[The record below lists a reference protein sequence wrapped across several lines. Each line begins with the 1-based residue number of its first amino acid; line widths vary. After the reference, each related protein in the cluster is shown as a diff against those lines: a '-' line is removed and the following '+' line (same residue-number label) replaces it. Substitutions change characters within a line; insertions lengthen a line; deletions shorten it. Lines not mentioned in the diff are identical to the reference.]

1 MRVHLED
8 LRSKKKAI
16 RAVKDI
22 CVDKVVTSSLAEKSR
37 FFVFKI
43 EEVSPPVATII
54 KQIAIS
60 RGTDAAVHRKVIV
73 NGIDE
78 SNVLLPGSIREL
90 KLIAKE
96 LLKQPFG
103 LPQIGLEILRILK
116 EEDKKRDYKIMGVL
130 NITPDSFSD
139 GGEYFSSRNA
149 RGRFDEIVKDG
160 ADIIDVGA
168 ESSRPNAEPVDE
180 EEELHR
186 LKGVLPL
193 FSYSP
198 IPVSIDTRKSRI
210 AREALSSGAKILND
224 VSALKMDQEMVEIAK
239 EFNATVVLM
248 HMKGT
253 PKTMQKNPYY
263 DDVIGEIRDFF
274 LERIEFCFS
283 HDISHDKIIL
293 DPGIGFGKRQIDN
306 LAILNNLEVF
316 TSLGFPIL
324 IGTSRKSFIGNIT
337 RRPPKERLSGSLA
350 ALVYSYLRGARIF
363 RVHDIQEAKDTLA
376 VISNLEDV

>member
-1 MRVHLED
+1 MRVHLKD

-22 CVDKVVTSSLAEKSR
+22 CADKVVTSTLVEKSR
-37 FFVFKI
+37 FCVFEI
-43 EEVSPPVATII
+43 EGVSPPVATII

-73 NGIDE
+73 NGIAE

-96 LLKQPFG
+96 LKKQPFG
-103 LPQIGLEILRILK
+103 LSQIGLEILRILK

-139 GGEYFSSRNA
+139 GGEYFSSRDA

-168 ESSRPNAEPVDE
+168 ESSRPNSEPVDE

-198 IPVSIDTRKSRI
+198 IPVSIDTRKPRI

-224 VSALKMDQEMVEIAK
+224 VSALRMDPEMVEIAK

-283 HDISHDKIIL
+283 HDISRDKIIL

-306 LAILNNLEVF
+306 LTILNNLEAL

-350 ALVYSYLRGARIF
+350 ALVYSYLRGASIF

>member
-1 MRVHLED
+1 MRVHLKD

-22 CVDKVVTSSLAEKSR
+22 CVDKVVTSTLAEKSR
-37 FFVFKI
+37 FCVFEI
-43 EEVSPPVATII
+43 ERVSPPVATII

-60 RGTDAAVHRKVIV
+60 RGTDAAVHRKIIV
-73 NGIDE
+73 NGIAE

-96 LLKQPFG
+96 LKKQPFG

-186 LKGVLPL
+186 LEGVLPL

-224 VSALKMDQEMVEIAK
+224 VSALRMDPEMVEIAK

-306 LAILNNLEVF
+306 LTILNNLEVF

-350 ALVYSYLRGARIF
+350 ALVYSYLRGVSIF

>member
-1 MRVHLED
+1 MRVHLKD

-22 CVDKVVTSSLAEKSR
+22 CVDKVVTSTLAEKSR
-37 FFVFKI
+37 FCVFEI
-43 EEVSPPVATII
+43 EGVSPPVATII

-60 RGTDAAVHRKVIV
+60 RGTDAAVHRKIIV
-73 NGIDE
+73 NGIAE

-96 LLKQPFG
+96 LKKQPFG

-139 GGEYFSSRNA
+139 GGEYFSSRDA

-210 AREALSSGAKILND
+210 AKEALYSGAKILND
-224 VSALKMDQEMVEIAK
+224 VSALRMDPEMVEIAK

-306 LAILNNLEVF
+306 LTILNNLEVF

-324 IGTSRKSFIGNIT
+324 IGTSRKSFIG
-337 RRPPKERLSGSLA
+337 KVQKSYWLD
-350 ALVYSYLRGARIF
+350 YS
-363 RVHDIQEAKDTLA
+363 
-376 VISNLEDV
+376 